1 MTLKIS
7 AMQYILLEWN
17 QFTPANNL
25 RKWSLRTMSLPD
37 LATSTNLFKPIIPDV
52 HQWEQSQKII
62 WYDLS
67 AKKKNPKKH
76 HKQKKRTVDL
86 NVIQQMAIN
95 VETNIL
101 YTLCQGWKGKEA
113 INIFICGKS
122 VLLSCQI

>member
-1 MTLKIS
+1 
-7 AMQYILLEWN
+7 
-17 QFTPANNL
+17 
-25 RKWSLRTMSLPD
+25 MSLPD
-37 LATSTNLFKPIIPDV
+37 LATSTNLFKTIIPDV